1 MLNHLSP
8 VPSPRL
14 RRWALPVVAIGL
26 ATAVSACVSVP
37 GSAVTGS
44 AITGSGD
51 LRTESR
57 DVGGFSTIELLG
69 NGDVIIEQ
77 DGTESLSVEA
87 EDNLLPDL
95 TSDVSNGT
103 LQLGTADGVSLKPTR
118 AITYRVTVKDLA
130 GLQLS
135 GSGSVTASRVTTP
148 AISIDISGSGDVSI
162 DGTAD
167 DQAVAISGS
176 GNYRAGD
183 LATLTSSA
191 AISGSGNVSVDVRD
205 AFDAE
210 INGSGNVTYTGNP
223 QISQNISGS
232 GELRRGE

>member
-1 MLNHLSP
+1 MLNHSSP
-8 VPSPRL
+8 VPSPRM
-14 RRWALPVVAIGL
+14 RRWALPVVAVGL
-26 ATAVSACVSVP
+26 ATAASACS
-37 GSAVTGS
+37 SA
-44 AITGSGD
+44 TGSGD

-57 DVGGFSTIELLG
+57 DVGGFSAIELLG
-69 NGDVIIEQ
+69 SGDVIIEQ

-95 TSDVSNGT
+95 TSDVSDGT
-103 LQLGTADGVSLKPTR
+103 LQLGTVDGVSLKPTR

-130 GLQLS
+130 GVQLS
-135 GSGSVTASRVTTP
+135 GSGSVTASGITTP

-205 AFDAE
+205 AFESE
-210 INGSGNVTYTGNP
+210 INGSGNVTYTGSP
-223 QISQNISGS
+223 RISQDISGS